1 MAQGGSGVIP
11 LGGYKLRFYLRLTM
25 PDEISIPGLLKRLLW
40 IENRR
45 CNGILVP
52 YQWVCGSLGRVG
64 GTGGGGRIGGMS
76 FFPEF
81 LTKNLYHEIELYT
94 LMTTLRFF

>member
-1 MAQGGSGVIP
+1 MVKCLQQYQRCIDNDIDGTGGSGVIP

-45 CNGILVP
+45 CNRILVP

-64 GTGGGGRIGGMS
+64 GTGGGHRGHVLLS
-76 FFPEF
+76 
-81 LTKNLYHEIELYT
+81 
-94 LMTTLRFF
+94 